1 MPGQMTG
8 RETPSTGTDSGTNTM
23 TNVYDTLKERGFLYQ
38 VTDEDA
44 VRRLF
49 NAGRVTA
56 YTGYDPT
63 ADSLHVG
70 NLLTIMPLVHLQRAG
85 HRPLAVVGGGT
96 VMVGDPSGKTEMRK
110 MLDAETI
117 QSQTDCI
124 RNQLSMY
131 LDFGE
136 DKAIIENN
144 ADWILD
150 LNYIDFLRY
159 VGRHFSVNRML
170 SFESYKIRLETG
182 LSFLEFNYQILQ
194 AYDFLVLFRKHGCT
208 LQMGGSDQWGN
219 IVAGT
224 DLIRRM
230 ESADAHGMT
239 YPLVASASGAKMGKT
254 EKGAVWL
261 DKDRY
266 SPYDYYQ
273 FWVNTDDRDVR
284 KFLAL
289 FTFLPMEEVERLGAL
304 EGADI
309 REAKQVLAYEATVI
323 THGKEAADQARQAA
337 QSAFSGDGKA
347 DGVPVHHVAE
357 KDLEAGIPAV
367 DLLADTGLAAS
378 KSEARRLIKQGGA
391 YINKDK
397 IPDIAYRVDAN
408 MLDDQGSLMMRAG
421 KKKLVRLTVKPS

>member
-1 MPGQMTG
+1 
-8 RETPSTGTDSGTNTM
+8 M

-49 NAGRVTA
+49 DEGRVTA

-110 MLDAETI
+110 MLDKDTI
-117 QSQTDCI
+117 RNQTDSI
-124 RNQLSMY
+124 RNQLSNY

-136 DKAIIENN
+136 GKAIIENN

-194 AYDFLVLFRKHGCT
+194 AYDFLVLFRMHGCK

-224 DLIRRM
+224 DLIRRLDG
-230 ESADAHGMT
+230 ADTQGMT

-273 FWVNTDDRDVR
+273 FWVNTDDRDVE

-289 FTFLPMEEVERLGAL
+289 FTFLPMEEVKRLGAL
-304 EGADI
+304 QGAEI

-323 THGKEAADQARQAA
+323 THGTEAADQARQAA
-337 QSAFSGDGKA
+337 LSAFSGDGKA
-347 DGVPVHHVAE
+347 DGVPEHHVALS
-357 KDLEAGIPAV
+357 DLEAGIMAV

-391 YINKDK
+391 YVNKDK
-397 IPDIAYRVDAN
+397 IPNIEYRIDAK
-408 MLDDQGSLMMRAG
+408 MLDDQDSLMLRAG
-421 KKKLVRLTVKPS
+421 KKKLIRLTIIPG